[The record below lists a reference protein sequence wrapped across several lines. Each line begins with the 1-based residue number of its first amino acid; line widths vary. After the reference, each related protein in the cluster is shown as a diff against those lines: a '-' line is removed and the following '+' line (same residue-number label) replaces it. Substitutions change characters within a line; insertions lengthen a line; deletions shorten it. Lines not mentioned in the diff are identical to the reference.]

1 MKLEKLK
8 KLKTMKT
15 KNYKLID
22 IIENPL
28 KKEYS
33 YFFENIY
40 NIINSE
46 KMDTY
51 LKALQLYKKYKK
63 QGGLHFLTK
72 FKMLIHND
80 DNFNE
85 QNEQGKDEN
94 KKTFNS
100 ENLSEF
106 IANVFLT
113 LEKIPN
119 FETGSLEF
127 LQMLKIYKKIINA
140 QKNIK

>member
-1 MKLEKLK
+1 MKA
-8 KLKTMKT
+8 
-15 KNYKLID
+15 KNYKLIE

-33 YFFENIY
+33 YFFEGVY

-51 LKALQLYKKYKK
+51 LRALELYKKYKV

-72 FKMLIHND
+72 FKMLIHDD
-80 DNFNE
+80 DNFK
-85 QNEQGKDEN
+85 EQGENSEN

-119 FETGSLEF
+119 FETGSFEF

>member
-1 MKLEKLK
+1 MKLE
-8 KLKTMKT
+8 TMKT
-15 KNYKLID
+15 KNYKLIE

-33 YFFENIY
+33 YFFESIY
-40 NIINSE
+40 NIMNYE

-51 LKALQLYKKYKK
+51 LRALELYKKYKE
-63 QGGLHFLTK
+63 QGSLHFLTK
-72 FKMLIHND
+72 FKMLIHDD
-80 DNFNE
+80 DNFK
-85 QNEQGKDEN
+85 QGENSEN

-100 ENLSEF
+100 ENLAEF
-106 IANVFLT
+106 ITSVFLT

-140 QKNIK
+140 QKKVI

>member
-1 MKLEKLK
+1 MKLEKLE
-8 KLKTMKT
+8 TMKT
-15 KNYKLID
+15 KNYKLIE

-33 YFFENIY
+33 YFFESIY
-40 NIINSE
+40 NIMNLE

-51 LKALQLYKKYKK
+51 LRALQLYKKYKE
-63 QGGLHFLTK
+63 QGSLHFLTK
-72 FKMLIHND
+72 FKMLIHDD
-80 DNFNE
+80 DNFKE
-85 QNEQGKDEN
+85 QNKQGENPEN

-100 ENLSEF
+100 ENLAEF
-106 IANVFLT
+106 ITSVFLT

-119 FETGSLEF
+119 FETGSFEF

-140 QKNIK
+140 QKKVI

>member
-1 MKLEKLK
+1 MKLK

-51 LKALQLYKKYKK
+51 LRALQLYKKYKK

>member
-1 MKLEKLK
+1 MKLEKLE
-8 KLKTMKT
+8 TMKT
-15 KNYKLID
+15 KNYKLIE

-33 YFFENIY
+33 YFFESIY
-40 NIINSE
+40 NIMNSE

-51 LKALQLYKKYKK
+51 LRALGLYKKYKE

-72 FKMLIHND
+72 FKMLIHDD
-80 DNFNE
+80 DNFKE
-85 QNEQGKDEN
+85 QNKQGENSEN

-119 FETGSLEF
+119 FETGSFEF

-140 QKNIK
+140 QKKVI